1 MIKHILNNFLHRTRN
16 YFLNKNNTEIESKK
30 FINNNIDK
38 ISSQRSTYIK
48 DGYKV
53 YSQND
58 EDGIIESIFS
68 DIGIKNKL
76 FIEIGIGNGIENN
89 THYLLLKNWT
99 GLWIDINAKSIKGLY
114 NLINNSNRLD
124 FISKKITPD
133 NINKILNE
141 FKTSKL
147 KNNKKISNNI
157 DFFSIDIDSSDIFC
171 INALLE
177 FRPRLICIEYNAKFP
192 PSVKISIDQNFNR
205 SWDNDDYFGSSLSY
219 IVDEME
225 KKEYKLIS
233 TNISG
238 SNAFFTTKELHPLCK
253 TYNQSINDLYMPANY
268 NLYDY
273 YVTDKPTNK
282 FLKDIL
288 KTNL

>member
-1 MIKHILNNFLHRTRN
+1 MIYILTMIKHILNNFLHRTRN
-16 YFLNKNNTEIESKK
+16 YLLNKNNTEIESKK
-30 FINNNIDK
+30 FINNIIDK
-38 ISSQRSTYIK
+38 ISLQKSTYIK

-99 GLWIDINAKSIKGLY
+99 GLWIDINAKSIKGLE

-124 FISKKITPD
+124 FFSKKITPD

-147 KNNKKISNNI
+147 KNNKKIPSNI
-157 DFFSIDIDSSDIFC
+157 DFFSIDIDTSDIFC
-171 INALLE
+171 VNALLD

-192 PSVKISIDQNFNR
+192 PPIRKSIKYDPKFI
-205 SWDNDDYFGSSLSY
+205 WKHDDYFGTSLQLLEDSLKNFGY
-219 IVDEME
+219 V
-225 KKEYKLIS
+225 LVGC
-233 TNISG
+233 NILG
-238 SNAFFTTKELHPLCK
+238 VNAFFIKKKLVK
-253 TYNQSINDLYMPANY
+253 
-268 NLYDY
+268 
-273 YVTDKPTNK
+273 NK
-282 FLKDIL
+282 FPKNTTAKFHYQKFRPGLNNIRSSHLSNDKWL
-288 KTNL
+288 NE